1 MALGNMVTKKDT
13 EMTTTQKLAT
23 DNFPNAFRDD

>member
-1 MALGNMVTKKDT
+1 MALGNMVIKKDT
-13 EMTTTQKLAT
+13 EMRTTQKLVT